1 MKKILI
7 RILIILAVL
16 AAILCGVAYYILTE
30 FKIEDI
36 EVAGSIHYTDDEIK
50 QFVLNDEY
58 FIDNTLLLNIKNK
71 FKPMEDIP
79 FIEKMDIDYLTKNS
93 MRITVYEK
101 AIAGSLNYMNRYVY
115 FDKDGIVLDTSA
127 TKLDDIPCISG
138 MSFDSVVLYEKL
150 PIDDE
155 DRFMLILKL
164 TQLITKY
171 KLRVDDIRFTSND
184 EIIIYE
190 GDIKILLG
198 KGEDI
203 EEKMVDLGSIL
214 TELKD
219 KKGTLDLREFTR
231 EKGSASFKKE

>member
-1 MKKILI
+1 M
-7 RILIILAVL
+7 
-16 AAILCGVAYYILTE
+16 
-30 FKIEDI
+30 
-36 EVAGSIHYTDDEIK
+36 AGSIHYTDDEIK

-101 AIAGSLNYMNRYVY
+101 AIAGSLNYMNRYIY

-171 KLRVDDIRFTSND
+171 QLRVDDIRFTSND

-214 TELKD
+214 GELKD

>member
-101 AIAGSLNYMNRYVY
+101 AIAGSLNYMNRYIY